1 MVALRSAR
9 LEALLGSRLEAVKYA
24 QLMTLIDNQ
33 VGEAFDLDFKSE
45 LYGAGEKHKNAAATD
60 VAALGNTAGG
70 LLILGIA
77 EDGQGRAAS
86 APGVSL
92 TEAEER
98 RIRQIVGSRV
108 VPLPVLD
115 FLHIEDQPGSGHG
128 LMLIAVPRSPLAPH
142 AVIVNDGLRYPRRN
156 GATTRYLSEPE
167 VAAAYRDRFAAT
179 HRQADR
185 AQQAE
190 TEAMARLSTA
200 DDQLWVVVSM
210 VPDLPGEL
218 ILDQA
223 ALRSA
228 KTALMDG
235 RPQIISAGLRWMH
248 VGIGRQR
255 LLADGGGDNSRF
267 ARYLSADLHADGT
280 GVYSAFVLR
289 QEVSASQIDT
299 SDPPVRRV
307 TDESVVNGILSGLRF
322 LAQHARDRTAASGN
336 ALVRAQL
343 YPVSPQQPLALVQDR
358 TGFIDSL
365 GTRIMTDPASPL
377 DHTVPMETVA
387 MDGPDLVAAAYLL
400 ATDIMQEFGCA
411 EAPQL
416 TRDGQVRLAYWGRN
430 TQPHVQAWAEA
441 AGISV
446 SADALP

>member
-1 MVALRSAR
+1 MALRSAR
-9 LEALLGSRLEAVKYA
+9 LEALLGSRLEVVRYA
-24 QLMTLIDNQ
+24 QLMTLIDNH
-33 VGEAFDLDFKSE
+33 VAEAFDLDFKSE
-45 LYGAGEKHKNAAATD
+45 LYGAGEKDKNAAATD
-60 VAALGNTAGG
+60 VAALANTAGG
-70 LLILGIA
+70 LLVLGIG
-77 EDGQGRAAS
+77 EDDQACAVS

-92 TEAEER
+92 SDAEER

-108 VPLPVLD
+108 VPLPTLD
-115 FLHIEDQPGSGHG
+115 FLHIVDQPGSGRG

-142 AVIVNDGLRYPRRN
+142 AVIVNDGLRYPKRN

-190 TEAMARLSTA
+190 TEAMTRLSTA

-218 ILDQA
+218 VLDQA
-223 ALRSA
+223 ALRSV
-228 KTALMDG
+228 TTELMDG
-235 RPQIISAGLRWMH
+235 RPQILSAGRRWTH

-255 LLADGGGDNSRF
+255 LLADGGGHNRRF
-267 ARYLSADLHADGT
+267 ASYLSADLHADGT
-280 GVYSAFVLR
+280 GVYSAYVLK
-289 QEVSASQIDT
+289 QGVSPLQSDT
-299 SDPPVRRV
+299 SDPPVRHV
-307 TDESVVNGILSGLRF
+307 TDESLVNGILSGLRF

-365 GTRIMTDPASPL
+365 GTRIMTNPAPPL
-377 DHTVPMETVA
+377 DRTVPMETVA
-387 MDGPDLVAAAYLL
+387 VDGPDLVAAAYLL

-411 EAPQL
+411 ETAQL

-430 TQPHVQAWAEA
+430 TQPRVQAWAEA

-446 SADALP
+446 SADVLP

>member
-9 LEALLGSRLEAVKYA
+9 LEASLGSQIETVQYA
-24 QLMTLIDNQ
+24 QLMTLIDNR
-33 VGEAFDLDFKSE
+33 VPEAFDLDYKSE
-45 LYGAGEKHKNAAATD
+45 LYGALERDKQAVATD
-60 VAALGNTAGG
+60 VAALANTAGG

-77 EDGQGRAAS
+77 EDDQARAAS

-92 TEAEER
+92 ADAEER
-98 RIRQIVGSRV
+98 RITSIVGSRV
-108 VPLPVLD
+108 VPLPAFE
-115 FLHIEDQPGSGHG
+115 FLRIEDQPGSGHG
-128 LMLIAVPRSPLAPH
+128 LMLIAVPRSLLAPH
-142 AVIVNDGLRYPRRN
+142 AVIVNEGLRYPRRN
-156 GATTRYLSEPE
+156 GTTTRYLSEPE
-167 VAAAYRDRFAAT
+167 VAAAYRDRFAAA

-190 TEAMARLSTA
+190 TEAIARLSTA

-218 ILDQA
+218 VLDQA
-223 ALRSA
+223 VLR
-228 KTALMDG
+228 TATTELIDG
-235 RPQIISAGLRWMH
+235 RPQIVSAGLRWMR

-280 GVYSAFVLR
+280 GVCSAFVLR
-289 QEVSASQIDT
+289 QEASVSQSDT

-307 TDESVVNGILSGLRF
+307 TDESIVNGILSGLRF

-358 TGFIDSL
+358 RGFIDSL
-365 GTRIMTDPASPL
+365 GTRIMTNPAPPL
-377 DHTVPMETVA
+377 DRIVPLETVA
-387 MDGPDLVAAAYLL
+387 TDSPDLVAAAYLL

-411 EAPQL
+411 EAAQL
-416 TRDGQVRLAYWGRN
+416 TRDGQVRLSYWGAN
-430 TQPHVQAWAEA
+430 AQPQIRAWADA

-446 SADALP
+446 TEEVLP

>member
-9 LEALLGSRLEAVKYA
+9 LEALLGSRLEAAQYA
-24 QLMTLIDNQ
+24 QLMTLIDNH

-45 LYGAGEKHKNAAATD
+45 LYGGLERDKHAAATD
-60 VAALGNTAGG
+60 VAALANTAGG
-70 LLILGIA
+70 LLVLGIG
-77 EDGQGRAAS
+77 EDDQACAVS
-86 APGVSL
+86 APGVL
-92 TEAEER
+92 LADAEER

-167 VAAAYRDRFAAT
+167 VATAYRDRFAAT

-190 TEAMARLSTA
+190 TEAIARLSTA

-218 ILDQA
+218 VLDQA
-223 ALRSA
+223 TLRAA
-228 KTALMDG
+228 KSELIDG
-235 RPQIISAGLRWMH
+235 RPQLFSPGLRWMH
-248 VGIGRQR
+248 IGIGRQR
-255 LLADGGGDNSRF
+255 LLADGSGDNSRF

-280 GVYSAFVLR
+280 GVYSAFVLK
-289 QEVSASQIDT
+289 QGASASQFDT
-299 SDPPVRRV
+299 NDPPVRRV
-307 TDESVVNGILSGLRF
+307 ADESLVDGLLSGLRF

-365 GTRIMTDPASPL
+365 GTRIMTNPAPPL
-377 DHTVPMETVA
+377 DRVVPMEAIAT
-387 MDGPDLVAAAYLL
+387 DGPDLVAAAYLL
-400 ATDIMQEFGCA
+400 ASDIMQEFGFA

-416 TRDGQVRLAYWGRN
+416 TRDGQVRLPYWGRS
-430 TQPHVQAWAEA
+430 TQPDLQAWTEG

-446 SADALP
+446 TTEELP